1 MAGFGAVHSVGHSL
15 ITYLSDL
22 YPQVPTAILPACDF
36 QLVSSGQLIEFSPTG
51 TVVTA
56 YLFRIGLDPYLRNTG
71 STERPADP
79 ATRPLALEL
88 HYLFTA
94 WADSALAEQAVLSW
108 VMLQL
113 HQRPLLDRSILT
125 AEGGWEAGDQVQIV
139 PSELSH
145 EDMMRVWD
153 ALDPAYRLSVAYL
166 ARVVRIEREAVAAG
180 RPVVATRL
188 DVDRM
193 PETGGA

>member
-1 MAGFGAVHSVGHSL
+1 V
-15 ITYLSDL
+15 
-22 YPQVPTAILPACDF
+22 
-36 QLVSSGQLIEFSPTG
+36 
-51 TVVTA
+51 
-56 YLFRIGLDPYLRNTG
+56 RNTG
-71 STERPADP
+71 SAERPADP

-125 AEGGWEAGDQVQIV
+125 AEGGWGVGDQIQIV

-153 ALDPAYRLSVAYL
+153 ALDPAYRLSVAYV
-166 ARVVRIEREAVAAG
+166 ARVVRIEREAVPAG

-188 DVDRM
+188 DFAPV
-193 PETGGA
+193 PETGHA

>member
-22 YPQVPTAILPACDF
+22 YPQVPTTTLPTCDF
-36 QLVSSGQLIEFSPTG
+36 QLVSSGQLTEFSPTG
-51 TVVTA
+51 TVITA
-56 YLFRIGLDPYLRNTG
+56 YLFRIGIDPRLRNTG
-71 STERPADP
+71 SAARPGDP

-88 HYLFTA
+88 HYLLTA
-94 WADSALAEQAVLSW
+94 WADSPLAEQAVLSW

-125 AEGGWEAGDQVQIV
+125 VEGGWDVGDEIQIV

-145 EDMMRVWD
+145 EDMMRIWD
-153 ALDPAYRLSVAYL
+153 ALDPAYRLSVAYV
-166 ARVVRIEREAVAAG
+166 ARVVRIDREAVPAG

-188 DVDRM
+188 DFEPVA
-193 PETGGA
+193 EAGHA

>member
-22 YPQVPTAILPACDF
+22 YPQVPTATLPACDF
-36 QLVSSGQLIEFSPTG
+36 QLVSSGQLTEFSPTG

-71 STERPADP
+71 SAERPGDP

-113 HQRPLLDRSILT
+113 HQRPLLDRSILS
-125 AEGGWEAGDQVQIV
+125 AGGGWGVGDQVQIV

-145 EDMMRVWD
+145 EDMMRIWD
-153 ALDPAYRLSVAYL
+153 ALDPAYRLSVAYV
-166 ARVVRIEREAVAAG
+166 ARVVRIDHEPVAPG
-180 RPVVATRL
+180 RPVVATRF
-188 DVDRM
+188 DFDRA
-193 PETGGA
+193 PETGDA

>member
-15 ITYLSDL
+15 ITYLSAL
-22 YPQVPTAILPACDF
+22 YPQVPSATLPACNF
-36 QLVSSGQLIEFSPTG
+36 QLVSSGQLTEFSPAG

-71 STERPADP
+71 SVERPGDP

-88 HYLFTA
+88 HYLLTA
-94 WADSALAEQAVLSW
+94 WADNALAEQAVLSW

-125 AEGGWEAGDQVQIV
+125 AEGGWAVGDQIQIV
-139 PSELSH
+139 PSELGH
-145 EDMMRVWD
+145 EDMMRIWD
-153 ALDPAYRLSVAYL
+153 ALDPAYRLSVAYV
-166 ARVVRIEREAVAAG
+166 ARVVRIDREAVPAG
-180 RPVVATRL
+180 RPAVATRF
-188 DVDRM
+188 DFDPVAAA
-193 PETGGA
+193 GHA